1 MTDFKTFLRLFD
13 RTFNIR
19 DIPGTLEKKRTEFTG
34 LNGSARALFISAL
47 FQRLSGGI
55 ILITRSN
62 RDASD
67 FYGDLSLFL
76 KENEIFLFP
85 SRETLPYDDAEPFKE
100 IIVKRII
107 ALNALVKKQRGV
119 FVLPVRTFTDFFIP
133 KSIFEQSC
141 IRLIKGA
148 DVSFS

>member
-1 MTDFKTFLRLFD
+1 MTDFRTVLRLFD

-19 DIPGTLEKKRTEFTG
+19 DIPGLLEKKRTEFTG

-85 SRETLPYDDAEPFKE
+85 SRETLPYDDEFLLKLEQACNWDRHE
-100 IIVKRII
+100 IAKLDLELG
-107 ALNALVKKQRGV
+107 ALYAKGV
-119 FVLPVRTFTDFFIP
+119 M
-133 KSIFEQSC
+133 KSS
-141 IRLIKGA
+141 
-148 DVSFS
+148 